1 MADTMP
7 RNDPVGK
14 PETRN
19 CGWRGCLWITMWGRA
34 GAGLADQRTDPAE
47 VAGLG
52 AGPWPRGAGFG
63 ARAAGRGALAAG
75 RWLLGAG
82 CWALAAGP
90 PGALLVGSLRMPG
103 MQAFADLLRRVRA

>member
-47 VAGLG
+47 VAEL
-52 AGPWPRGAGFG
+52 GAGFG
-63 ARAAGRGALAAG
+63 ALGPGRRTLGSARGPLAAG
-75 RWLLGAG
+75 RWLLTAG
-82 CWALAAGP
+82 RWLLAAGRW
-90 PGALLVGSLRMPG
+90 LLAAGRRPRGSRE
-103 MQAFADLLRRVRA
+103 R